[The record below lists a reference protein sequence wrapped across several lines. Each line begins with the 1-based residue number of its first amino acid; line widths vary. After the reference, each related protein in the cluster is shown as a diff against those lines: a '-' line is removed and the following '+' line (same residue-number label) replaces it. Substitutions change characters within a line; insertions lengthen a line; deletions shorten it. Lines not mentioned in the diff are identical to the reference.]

1 MGLQSNPWDG
11 MTYDDL
17 AALAK
22 EVLTQAVTE
31 DLGSVE
37 RAMKMAAYDAI
48 VNEFKRRVFAHVS
61 VKFGLPPVTISDE
74 ALAGWKLLIT
84 DFPDMNL

>member
-1 MGLQSNPWDG
+1 MAANPWDG

-17 AALAK
+17 AGLAR
-22 EVLTQAVTE
+22 EVLTQAVAE
-31 DLGSVE
+31 ESGSVE

-74 ALAGWKLLIT
+74 ALAGWKLSIT
-84 DFPDMNL
+84 DFPDVQL